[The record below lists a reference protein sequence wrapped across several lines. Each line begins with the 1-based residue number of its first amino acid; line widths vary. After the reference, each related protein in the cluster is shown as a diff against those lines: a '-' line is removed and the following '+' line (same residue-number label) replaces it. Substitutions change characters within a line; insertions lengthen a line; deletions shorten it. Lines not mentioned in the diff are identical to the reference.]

1 MIEADRSYRPDIDG
15 LRALAVAVVLIFHA
29 FPSRLPG
36 GFVGVDVFFVI
47 SGYLISGIILK
58 ALAEGRF
65 TYAHF
70 YARRI
75 RRIFPALTVVLAAVM
90 AAGWFLLYADDY
102 AGLGRHAAAGA
113 AFASNFA
120 FWRES
125 SYFDV
130 AADLKPLLHLW
141 SLGVEEQFY
150 LVWPLVLVTASRWR
164 LGRRRLGEVGRGPL
178 AATLVIGTMSFLV
191 AIWTVR
197 IDRTAAFYAPWNRF
211 WELLA
216 GATLACI
223 EADAVFESWKQ
234 RLLSRSWLPDV
245 AAIIGLLAIAAGVS
259 LIDSTRVFP
268 GLWVMLPVGGTVLLV
283 LAGRR
288 AWVNRAILSQPIV
301 VWIGLISYPLYLW
314 HWPLLSFARIV
325 EGGVPSASLRLTLLG
340 ASVGLAWATYQ
351 AIERPVRFGSRVPA
365 AVPALAIAMSVVCA
379 AGAIVYSYGGL
390 IDRPINRND
399 AARLVDFYER
409 MRKSGL
415 ADAYRR
421 ECDFMDWQSER
432 TRDAI
437 DPSCTEPGRQR
448 TVLLWGDSFAQ
459 SLALGVRESLR
470 PDTSLAQVTTSACR
484 AQVDDF
490 DLSVKE
496 RRCEKA
502 NQFAIDVIARLRPDT
517 VVIAQSDRHAQT
529 DWPRL
534 AARVRALGAGRVIV
548 VGPFPIWRPSLPR
561 VYAANHLT
569 DHADYVGIG
578 LDTDAFDIDR
588 TLAARLNGIAN
599 VTYVSLLDQLCPPSR
614 VQRYG
619 ATSRPACLAR
629 VPDEGELDLMALDFG
644 HLTPKGSSYLG
655 RALWKPYLVWVTR

>member
-75 RRIFPALTVVLAAVM
+75 RRIFPALTVVLAGVM
-90 AAGWFLLYADDY
+90 VAGWFLLYADDY
-102 AGLGRHAAAGA
+102 ARLGRHAAAGA

-164 LGRRRLGEVGRGPL
+164 LGRRSLGEVGRGPL
-178 AATLVIGTMSFLV
+178 AATLAIGTMSFLV

-268 GLWVMLPVGGTVLLV
+268 GLWVMLPVGGTFLLV

-437 DPSCTEPGRQR
+437 DPSCTEPGRAR

-459 SLALGVRESLR
+459 SLSLGVRESLR

-484 AQVDDF
+484 AQIDDF
-490 DLSVKE
+490 DLSVSE

-502 NQFAIDVIARLRPDT
+502 NQYAIEAISRLRPDT
-517 VVIAQSDRHAQT
+517 VVIAQSDRHTQT

-534 AARVRALGAGRVIV
+534 IARVLDLGARHVIV
-548 VGPFPIWRPSLPR
+548 VGPFPRWRPSLPR
-561 VYAANHLT
+561 VYAANHLR
-569 DHADYVGIG
+569 DHAEYVGIG
-578 LDTDAFDIDR
+578 LDSDAFDEDQK
-588 TLAARLNGIAN
+588 LSARLKGLAN
-599 VTYVSLLDQLCPPSR
+599 VTYVSLLDQLCR
-614 VQRYG
+614 QR
-619 ATSRPACLAR
+619 ACLAR
-629 VPDEGELDLMALDFG
+629 VPDEGELDLMVLDFG